1 MTSRLDRDTEQLVS
15 EHGIADVIDA
25 LSRYT
30 ALRGMAVISRR
41 LAKIYDYL
49 RPANDIKPPPP
60 ARRR

>member
-1 MTSRLDRDTEQLVS
+1 MTRLDRDLEQLVS

-25 LSRYT
+25 LARY
-30 ALRGMAVISRR
+30 ASLRGMAVISRR

-49 RPANDIKPPPP
+49 RPANDIKPLPP